1 LYLEHYVSVKASLRP
16 SDLLEMVLEA
26 AVAAELASASSKFT
40 DRQFQR
46 RKTYE
51 VSAALQCDSVI
62 VSSISKN
69 ATFRFTVQ

>member
-1 LYLEHYVSVKASLRP
+1 
-16 SDLLEMVLEA
+16 MVLEA